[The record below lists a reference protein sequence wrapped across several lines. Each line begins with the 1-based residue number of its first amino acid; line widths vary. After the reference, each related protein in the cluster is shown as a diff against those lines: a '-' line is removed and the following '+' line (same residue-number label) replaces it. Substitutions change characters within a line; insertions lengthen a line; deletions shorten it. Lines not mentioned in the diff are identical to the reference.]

1 VTARHRATPATRPGR
16 TIGAA
21 GSGVLAFLLLVAA
34 LLVGPL
40 PAGAATGTLMRLAQL
55 TPDLEGVELTVSS
68 VDDPRKTVMIAA
80 LGYGELS
87 QYQALEPGDYVIAV
101 RNPGSSEPSM
111 IGRTLAVRPGT
122 AYTVASVSAKSDD
135 GLAVFTDDL
144 TPPPPDRARVRV
156 INAAPPAPV
165 LDVQPL
171 APGLACGKASP
182 YQEVAAGPLQLTIG
196 PPGGSGTQVPVTL
209 AANQVASVVLTA
221 RDAGTPQARVV
232 VDAGGPAVV
241 PPGPVHAGFGGM
253 AGPRPGGA
261 IGSIVLVLLAAVAG
275 GVSVRLA
282 RPTA

>member
-16 TIGAA
+16 TLGAA

-55 TPDLEGVELTVSS
+55 TPDLKGVELTVSS
-68 VDDPRKTVMIAA
+68 VDNPKKTVMIAA

-101 RNPGSSEPSM
+101 RDPSSSEPSM
-111 IGRTLAVRPGT
+111 IGRTIAVKPGT
-122 AYTVASVSAKSDD
+122 AYTVASVSAKADE
-135 GLAVFTDDL
+135 GVAVFTDDL
-144 TPPPPDRARVRV
+144 TPPPSDRARVRV

-171 APGLACGKASP
+171 APGLACGQAGP
-182 YQEVAAGPLQLTIG
+182 YQEVAAGPLQLTVG
-196 PPGGSGTQVPVTL
+196 PPGAAGTPVPVTL
-209 AANQVASVVLTA
+209 AANQVASIVLTGDSGA
-221 RDAGTPQARVV
+221 PQARVV

-261 IGSIVLVLLAAVAG
+261 VGSIVLVLLAAVAG

-282 RPTA
+282 RRSA

>member
-1 VTARHRATPATRPGR
+1 MTARHRATPTTRPGR

-40 PAGAATGTLMRLAQL
+40 PAGAETGTLMRLAQL
-55 TPDLEGVELTVSS
+55 TPDLKGVELTVAS
-68 VDDPRKTVMIAA
+68 VDNPKKTVMIAA

-87 QYQALEPGDYVIAV
+87 QYQALEPGDYVIAA
-101 RNPGSSEPSM
+101 NTPGSSTPSM
-111 IGRTLAVRPGT
+111 ISRTIAVKPGA

-144 TPPPPDRARVRV
+144 APPPSDRARVRV

-182 YQEVAAGPLQLTIG
+182 YREVAAGPLQLTVG
-196 PPGGSGTQVPVTL
+196 APGAAGTQVPVTL
-209 AANQVASVVLTA
+209 AANQVASIVLTG
-221 RDAGTPQARVV
+221 DAGAPQARVI

-261 IGSIVLVLLAAVAG
+261 VGSIVLVLLAAVAG

-282 RPTA
+282 RRTA